1 MRFHAVPLLV
11 FCIAARAAAAA
22 DPIAIEVPSA
32 ILKETRRV
40 RVSLPASF
48 ARTPPERRYPVTVV
62 LDGGSLLAPV
72 ETVSRELARNG
83 QIPEMILVA
92 IENSSR
98 LRDLTPPGLSVS
110 GSSLAE
116 GGDRFLDFI
125 EKELL
130 PRIDKDFRGGA
141 PRTLVG
147 HSSGGIL
154 VTYAAATRPAFR
166 VNVALDTPI
175 QLGEGWLAKKL
186 LARAKAG
193 GEPVRYVSYAAR
205 FDWPEAD
212 WRALGAAAPPSWKLH
227 HERLER
233 ETHETMPMLGAY
245 LGLREAF
252 SDTSR
257 IAAMPAGTPPP
268 TTSILPYYDR
278 LSASYGAPIAPPEA
292 LLRDVVEDLLIEGR
306 GTEARAAY
314 QRLAMLYGEPAD
326 GDAQKARI
334 AEAEKRPPPSETVE
348 SLLAT
353 PFPSLQEMKGYLGTW
368 TGTNWI
374 DPASRTRWSLILRE
388 DAGRV
393 AGEIVGY
400 PAPGVELKRPLEYLK
415 VLPAG
420 LAFGTMNG
428 MRPRGMLLYEGKRTS
443 DLLEGEMRWGGVSFR
458 MLDGSPPP
466 VIRFELRRQ

>member
-1 MRFHAVPLLV
+1 MRFRAVLGVAL
-11 FCIAARAAAAA
+11 CLAAPTAAAAE
-22 DPIAIEVPSA
+22 PITIEVPSA
-32 ILKETRRV
+32 LLKETRRV

-48 ARTPPERRYPVTVV
+48 TRSPPTRRYPVTIV
-62 LDGGSLLAPV
+62 LDGGSLLMPV

-83 QIPEMILVA
+83 QIPEMILVGV
-92 IENSSR
+92 ENTNR
-98 LRDLTPPGLSVS
+98 LRDLTPPGLSVG

-116 GGDRFLDFI
+116 GGDRFLDFL

-130 PRIDKDFRGGA
+130 PRIDKEFRGGA

-175 QLGEGWLAKKL
+175 HLGENWLAKKL
-186 LARAKAG
+186 LARARAG
-193 GEPVRYVSYAAR
+193 GEPVRYVSYSAR

-212 WRALGAAAPPSWKLH
+212 WRALGAAASPSWKLH
-227 HERLER
+227 HEQLEC

-252 SDTSR
+252 ADTSR

-278 LSASYGAPIAPPEA
+278 LATSYGAPVAPPEA
-292 LLRDVVEDLLIEGR
+292 LLRDVVEDLLVEGR
-306 GTEARAAY
+306 GVEARAAY
-314 QRLAMLYGEPAD
+314 QKLAMLYGEPAD

-334 AEAEKRPPPSETVE
+334 AEVEKRPPPSETVE

-353 PFPSLQEMKGYLGTW
+353 PFPALEEIKGYLGTW
-368 TGTNWI
+368 KGTNWI
-374 DPASRTRWSLILRE
+374 EPASRTRWTLILRE

-393 AGEIVGY
+393 AGEIVGH
-400 PAPGVELKRPLEYLK
+400 PAPGVELKRPLQYLK
-415 VLPAG
+415 VLPDG

-428 MRPRGMLLYEGKRTS
+428 MRPRGVLLYEGRRS
-443 DLLEGEMRWGGVSFR
+443 GDLLEGEMRWGGVSFR
-458 MLDGSPPP
+458 MPDGSPPP
-466 VIRFELRRQ
+466 VIRFELRRD